1 MQAHLLLITS
11 VYEKGVSEAFDNRD
25 LLFDLKNTI
34 QQLGDEE
41 LEEILLFDPEAKI
54 KAEKLRGDSERLTN
68 ILEVIDSVPPS
79 MTRAASTRLGWW
91 GESKTMATKRDIL
104 FDDAIGLFSI
114 VEDKRDIIHRR

>member
-1 MQAHLLLITS
+1 VIRRINDIVPMQAHLLLITS

-79 MTRAASTRLGWW
+79 MTRAASTRLGW
-91 GESKTMATKRDIL
+91 
-104 FDDAIGLFSI
+104 
-114 VEDKRDIIHRR
+114 